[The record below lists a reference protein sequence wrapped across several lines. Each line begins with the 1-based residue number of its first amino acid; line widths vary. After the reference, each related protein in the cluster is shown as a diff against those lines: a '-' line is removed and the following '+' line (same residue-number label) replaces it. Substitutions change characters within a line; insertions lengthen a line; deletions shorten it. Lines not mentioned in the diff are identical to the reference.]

1 MQKARW
7 IKESNSKTRCL
18 PAASE
23 LVATFEFAV
32 HGACKQIYAQ
42 YSLSLLCGC
51 VVHAVCSSKKGCGV
65 RKGMLL

>member
-42 YSLSLLCGC
+42 YSLSLSLSLVWLCG
-51 VVHAVCSSKKGCGV
+51 ACSV
-65 RKGMLL
+65 L